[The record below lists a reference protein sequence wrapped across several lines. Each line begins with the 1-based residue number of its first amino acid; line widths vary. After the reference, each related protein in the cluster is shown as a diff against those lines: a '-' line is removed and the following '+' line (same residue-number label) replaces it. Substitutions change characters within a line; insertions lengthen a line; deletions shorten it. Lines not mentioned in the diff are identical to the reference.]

1 LSRYTEPWDELL
13 STQIQVAAD
22 FLKQYIKIAPEIG
35 MITGTGL
42 GELTKR
48 VEVDARI
55 FYSDIPNFPV
65 STAEGHRGS
74 LVIGTLAGR
83 SIIAMEGRFHLYE
96 GYAPIEITFPIRVMS
111 KLGVKF
117 LLISSAAGGLNS
129 NFNPGDLMIITDHI
143 NFTGTNPLTGPN
155 LEEFG
160 PRFPDMSNVYDSGLI
175 NIAECK
181 SYDHGITLHK
191 GVYVGVLGPS
201 LESRAE
207 TRFFKMIGADAIGMS
222 TVHEVIAA
230 VHCSLKIIAI
240 AVITNINL
248 PDAMNKTTIEDVIN
262 TANSASE
269 LLSFLWEEIISGL
282 PGVTGA
288 VHEII

>member
-13 STQIQVAAD
+13 SKRIQVAAD
-22 FLKQYIKIAPEIG
+22 FLKRYIKIEPEIG
-35 MITGTGL
+35 LITGTGL
-42 GELTKR
+42 GKLTQR

-55 FYSDIPNFPV
+55 PYGDIPSFPV

-74 LVIGTLAGR
+74 LVIGKLAGR

-96 GYAPIEITFPIRVMS
+96 GYTPIEITFPIRVMS

-143 NFTGTNPLTGPN
+143 NFTGSNPLTGPN
-155 LEEFG
+155 LIEFG
-160 PRFPDMSNVYDSGLI
+160 PRFPDMSNVYDSGI
-175 NIAECK
+175 ENIAEHK
-181 SYDHGITLHK
+181 ADDKGISLHK
-191 GVYVGVLGPS
+191 GVYVGISGPS
-201 LESRAE
+201 LETPAE

-230 VHCSLKIIAI
+230 VHCGLKIIAI
-240 AVITNINL
+240 VVITNVNL

-262 TANSASE
+262 TANSAGD
-269 LLSFLWEEIISGL
+269 LLSDLWEEIIRGL
-282 PGVTGA
+282 PG
-288 VHEII
+288 